1 MLAYFQVFVLILK
14 FALINAF
21 KNKHKIISEKL
32 ITDVVHQCTCHQIKN
47 HFGFKTVTVLHFQL
61 FNLKFMAIIK
71 ELHPATHKCQ
81 IVNADADADEISFSF
96 FDSFV
101 KKTRD

>member
-1 MLAYFQVFVLILK
+1 
-14 FALINAF
+14 
-21 KNKHKIISEKL
+21 
-32 ITDVVHQCTCHQIKN
+32 
-47 HFGFKTVTVLHFQL
+47 
-61 FNLKFMAIIK
+61 MAIIK

-101 KKTRD
+101 KKKNRD

>member
-1 MLAYFQVFVLILK
+1 MLAYFQVFILILK

-32 ITDVVHQCTCHQIKN
+32 VTDVVHQCGCHQIKN

-61 FNLKFMAIIK
+61 FQFKI
-71 ELHPATHKCQ
+71 HGYHKGTSSC
-81 IVNADADADEISFSF
+81 DA
-96 FDSFV
+96 
-101 KKTRD
+101 